1 MPILN
6 DDDPDDGEC
15 ELLGPFAILVQM
27 SLAAVAL
34 LALLLKRQREHPRR
48 PFQVWS
54 FDVAKQMIGALELHF
69 TNIFLSDIASR
80 LGADSLKLHPNPCVW
95 YFLNLFVDCT
105 IGVPILWVNLKILH
119 RICRYFRLKGTRSG
133 DYGGPPPKWTW
144 WFRQVVV
151 YCIGVSWM
159 KIATLVVLG
168 SLPYLDKIGEFLIGW
183 TKGNTATQI
192 IFVMFISPL
201 VLNTLQYL
209 IVDEILLARV
219 LEQKPK
225 FQPEY
230 TDEDSGETADDDL
243 EDDETEYDIAKGRP
257 AIV

>member
-1 MPILN
+1 
-6 DDDPDDGEC
+6 
-15 ELLGPFAILVQM
+15 
-27 SLAAVAL
+27 
-34 LALLLKRQREHPRR
+34 
-48 PFQVWS
+48 
-54 FDVAKQMIGALELHF
+54 VAKQMIGALELHF

-95 YFLNLFVDCT
+95 YLHRCLFKVDGRYFLNLFVDCT

-192 IFVMFISPL
+192 IFVMFVRPSTECELTI
-201 VLNTLQYL
+201 
-209 IVDEILLARV
+209 DFAFRA
-219 LEQKPK
+219 
-225 FQPEY
+225 EY
-230 TDEDSGETADDDL
+230 ITIFNRG
-243 EDDETEYDIAKGRP
+243 
-257 AIV
+257 